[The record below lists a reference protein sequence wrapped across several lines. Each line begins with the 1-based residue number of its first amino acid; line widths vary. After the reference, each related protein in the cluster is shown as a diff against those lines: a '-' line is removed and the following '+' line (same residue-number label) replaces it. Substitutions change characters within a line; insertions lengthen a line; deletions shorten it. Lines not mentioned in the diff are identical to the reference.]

1 MKLILMT
8 TPDFFVEEHQI
19 LTALFDEG
27 LDLLHLR
34 KPGTEPVF
42 HERLLTLLPENYRKR
57 IITHDHFYLKQEYK
71 LRGIHLSQRTPDLPV
86 NYKGHVSVTCR
97 TSVEIAANKRKCDYV
112 LLAPVFPDRGTA
124 LSEEAQLAVSSRGV
138 VDRKVIAF
146 GGVGLDNIELVRES
160 GFGGAMVLGD
170 VWNRFNIH
178 STADFKDLIMH
189 FRRLKKACDK

>member
-1 MKLILMT
+1 MRLILMT
-8 TPDFFVEEHQI
+8 KPDFFVEEHQI

-34 KPGTEPVF
+34 KPDTEPVF

-57 IITHDHFYLKQEYK
+57 IITHDNFYLKQEYK
-71 LRGIHLSQRTPDLPV
+71 LRGVHLSQRAPELPA

-97 TSVEIAANKRKCDYV
+97 TAIETAANKKKCDYV
-112 LLAPVFPDRGTA
+112 LLAPVFPEQGTTVG
-124 LSEEAQLAVSSRGV
+124 EEVGLAAGTKGV
-138 VDRKVIAF
+138 IDKKVIAF
-146 GGVGLDNIELVRES
+146 GGVSLDNIGLVREM

-170 VWNRFNIH
+170 IWNRFSIH
-178 STADFKDLIMH
+178 STADFKELVMH